1 MVDVILEIGT
11 EEIPANCIENTLKDL
26 KHLTAKNLKEL
37 KINYENINV
46 FGTPRRLILFISQ
59 LNKKQEDVSLK
70 VKGPAVAIA
79 FDKEMNPQKPALK
92 FAQSQG
98 VKVEELIS
106 EGTNKGKY
114 IFAIKSIKGKS
125 SIKLLEQ
132 YFPKII
138 KSLNF
143 PKSMRWGTGELKF
156 IRPIRW
162 ILAMYGEETIC
173 FDLDGLSSDNV
184 TFGHKLLAPDKI
196 SISSS
201 KEYFTE
207 MKRNY
212 VIIDQLERKE
222 RIKEEILQIIKEN
235 NGQEIV
241 NEKQLNEINYLVEYP
256 HAILGHFD
264 RKYLELPMHVL
275 VTVME
280 VHQKYFPIYKNVD
293 ELINAFIVVINNSN
307 HNDNDI
313 IKGNEN
319 VLTAR
324 LEDAKFFYREDQEIP
339 LEKRVDELKKVVFRE
354 NMGNLLDKTKRIIA
368 LSEYIAGC
376 LLVDEDSKKII
387 SRSAYLCKADLV
399 TEMVKEF
406 PKLQGIMGKEYAL
419 FFDEK
424 KEVAKTIFE
433 HYLPRFSDD
442 ILPKTK
448 SGMVLGIADKVDNI
462 VGCFTI
468 GLTPS
473 GSQDPYGLRRQAMG
487 IIRIILENNLEISLK
502 EIIKKSLSYYKENIS
517 VEIKKEDEKIV
528 SQILF
533 FLQQRLKNLLLEKG
547 MYYDVIN
554 AVLAAEINGDFNDIQ
569 LRIQVIQE
577 LYNTVIFKKII
588 KSSSRVMNL
597 SKGSE
602 ETEIDELLLK
612 KKEEISLWEHYKKYK
627 VEIKKCIENKE
638 YNKVFKLLEKLCIFI
653 DEFFEQVLVMDND
666 KDIRKNRVGLI
677 KKLSI
682 LFNHTAILSKISLI
696 KEEQYG

>member
-11 EEIPANCIENTLKDL
+11 EEIPANCIENALKDL
-26 KHLTAKNLKEL
+26 KKFTIKNLDEL
-37 KINYENINV
+37 KMNYKIINV

-59 LNKKQEDVSLK
+59 LHEKQEDALLK
-70 VKGPAVAIA
+70 VKGPAITIA

-98 VKVEELIS
+98 IKVEELIT
-106 EGTNKGKY
+106 EETNKGKY

-125 SIKLLEQ
+125 SFELLKQ
-132 YFPKII
+132 CLPKII
-138 KSLNF
+138 KSLSF
-143 PKSMRWGTGELKF
+143 PKSMRWGTGKLKF

-162 ILAMYGEETIC
+162 ILAMHGEEIIN
-173 FDLDGLSSDNV
+173 FNLDGLSSGNI
-184 TFGHKLLAPDKI
+184 TFGHKLLASDRI
-196 SISSS
+196 SIFSS

-207 MKRNY
+207 MKKNY
-212 VIIDQLERKE
+212 VIIDPLKRKK

-241 NEKQLNEINYLVEYP
+241 NENQLNEINYLVEYP

-264 RKYLELPMHVL
+264 KKYLELPMHVL

-280 VHQKYFPIYKNVD
+280 VHQKYFPIYKRFD
-293 ELINAFIVVINNSN
+293 ELINNFIVVINNSN

-319 VLTAR
+319 VLIAR
-324 LEDAKFFYREDQEIP
+324 LEDAKFFYREDQKIP
-339 LEKRVDELKKVVFRE
+339 LEKRVDELKNVVFRE
-354 NMGNLLDKTKRIIA
+354 SMGNLLDKTKRITA
-368 LSEYIAGC
+368 LSDYISEC
-376 LLVDEDSKKII
+376 LFIDEDNKKII

-419 FFDEK
+419 FSDEK
-424 KEVAKTIFE
+424 KEVANTIFE

-448 SGMVLGIADKVDNI
+448 SGMVLGIADKLDNI
-462 VGCFTI
+462 VGCFAI

-487 IIRIILENNLEISLK
+487 IIRMILENNLEISLK
-502 EIIKKSLSYYKENIS
+502 EIINKSFSYYKDNIS
-517 VEIKKEDEKIV
+517 VEIKKEDEEIV
-528 SQILF
+528 SQVLF
-533 FLQQRLKNLLLEKG
+533 FLQQRLKNILLEKG
-547 MYYDVIN
+547 NYYDVIN
-554 AVLAAEINGDFNDIQ
+554 AVLAAEKNDDFNDIQ
-569 LRIQVIQE
+569 LRIQVIQK
-577 LYNTVIFKKII
+577 LYNTDMFKKII
-588 KSSSRVMNL
+588 NSSSRVMNL

-627 VEIKKCIENKE
+627 VEVKQCIELKE
-638 YNKVFKLLEKLCIFI
+638 YNKVFKLLEKLCIFV
-653 DEFFEQVLVMDND
+653 DEFFEQVLVMDKNEE
-666 KDIRKNRVGLI
+666 IRRNRLGLI

-682 LFNHTAILSKISLI
+682 LFNHTAVLSKISI
-696 KEEQYG
+696 KKEK